1 MRHAALR
8 FRFGWWQLALAAG
21 LSVLGAADG
30 AHAEQRA
37 SGPRIVVTGEGKVS
51 VAPDIAQ
58 IRSGV
63 TTRGKTVREATEANS
78 KLMAAI
84 LTALTEAGI
93 PQKDVQTA
101 QLSVQPVY
109 ASPEPGKEQKLVGY
123 NVGNHVN
130 AKIKHIDRLGD
141 VLDRMIAAG
150 ATEVWNVE
158 FLVSEPGKALD
169 QAREAAIADA
179 LRKAEVYSRA
189 ARVTIGRVFSIEEE
203 SGPFAPVPRRAL
215 AQPAGTQMPIAPG
228 ENTLH
233 ATVTVGFEIA
243 GK

>member
-1 MRHAALR
+1 MCR
-8 FRFGWWQLALAAG
+8 
-21 LSVLGAADG
+21 
-30 AHAEQRA
+30 
-37 SGPRIVVTGEGKVS
+37 P
-51 VAPDIAQ
+51 P
-58 IRSGV
+58 
-63 TTRGKTVREATEANS
+63 
-78 KLMAAI
+78 
-84 LTALTEAGI
+84 
-93 PQKDVQTA
+93 

-123 NVGNHVN
+123 NVGNHVT

-158 FLVSEPGKALD
+158 FLVSDPGKALD

>member
-1 MRHAALR
+1 MIVARLIAPASKLATARMLDPLTAASSL
-8 FRFGWWQLALAAG
+8 GA
-21 LSVLGAADG
+21 VLGLGPVDEDELYVALDG
-30 AHAEQRA
+30 SASASRRSRRRSPASICARA
-37 SGPRIVVTGEGKVS
+37 RWCSTTCPR
-51 VAPDIAQ
+51 
-58 IRSGV
+58 
-63 TTRGKTVREATEANS
+63 
-78 KLMAAI
+78 AI
-84 LTALTEAGI
+84 WRALLRAG
-93 PQKDVQTA
+93 A

-109 ASPEPGKEQKLVGY
+109 ASPEAGKEQKLVGY

-158 FLVSEPGKALD
+158 FLVSDPGKALD

-203 SGPFAPVPRRAL
+203 LGPFAPVPRRAL

-228 ENTLH
+228 ESTLH